1 MVLTPEIAPED
12 MEIFDTCDRD
22 TVPPTGPTM

>member
-1 MVLTPEIAPED
+1 MVLTPEITPED
-12 MEIFDTCDRD
+12 MEIFLTCDSD